1 MSELGVVTP
10 EQWTRLTPQQQAS
23 QIAQFGPP
31 PAHWGATTTQP
42 PQQVVVVQKRR
53 RIWPWVMLAFV
64 LVPVLFFVACTA
76 FVGTAV
82 NSVDQARKGG
92 TVKIGETFT
101 YASGLALTVS
111 APKPYKSSNPY
122 IVDKSEAGYEATVT
136 IRNGTK
142 NPVGA
147 SLITMNVTVN
157 NAPAERVFEGVD
169 LPTQD
174 IAVGQQLQVPLRFK
188 VKKGTTGPLQ
198 VAVTDTFN
206 EPVFFNGTL

>member
-1 MSELGVVTP
+1 M
-10 EQWTRLTPQQQAS
+10 
-23 QIAQFGPP
+23 
-31 PAHWGATTTQP
+31 
-42 PQQVVVVQKRR
+42 QKRR
-53 RIWPWVMLAFV
+53 RIWPWVLLAFA

-92 TVKIGETFT
+92 SVQIGDTFT
-101 YASGLALTVS
+101 YASGLAIAVS

-122 IVDKSEAGYEATVT
+122 IVGKSEAGYEATVT

-147 SLITMNVTVN
+147 TLITMNVTVN
-157 NAPAERVFEGVD
+157 SAPAERVFEGVD

-198 VAVTDTFN
+198 VAVTDTSN